1 MQGTPPALEERYRSL
16 GLRTDERIG
25 WTLSRGA
32 DRWPDRVALVCEDT
46 RLSYAEL
53 WRWVTVAAR
62 ALHEQGVGPGDRLLW
77 QLPNSVEAVVLH
89 MAAWRVGA
97 LCIPVVPAYREHEM
111 EQILA
116 DARPTAVAFAT
127 AFGSRRPVEEMETLL
142 AATGQRPRLRIAVGN
157 AHPGWSA
164 LPPPPGAAE
173 RVTDAQLPQPAP
185 AAEPCLVLYTSGT
198 TARPKGAVHSSESL
212 LSEVDT
218 LRTAMDFGAEG
229 VSITGAPITHVAG
242 LLLTALMPP
251 ACGARA
257 VLLTRW
263 DAAEAAAL
271 ATRERATFSCGPT
284 VFLQGFVEQYEA
296 DPEAHPHRLRSF
308 MCGGAAISPAL
319 IERAEAVGI
328 RAFRSWGMS
337 EAPTI
342 GLVGPD
348 DSLERRANTDGRLSE
363 GCEVQAVGEGRI
375 PLPAGELG
383 ELRIRCPEQMLGY
396 TDAALD
402 AEQVDAEGW
411 FYTGD
416 VGRVDA
422 DGWVTMTGR
431 LKDVINRGGEKF
443 SAQDIEHAIS
453 SHPAVGAVAV
463 TGLPDERWG
472 ERVAAFVVLRPGAG
486 WPGSDTLLDHLE
498 AQRLARQKFP
508 VVWRVIGELPMTMS
522 GKVQKNRLVAMWEA
536 ELAAAPD
543 PA

>member
-1 MQGTPPALEERYRSL
+1 MQGTPPAVEARYRSL

-25 WTLSRGA
+25 WTLSRGT
-32 DRWPDRVALVCEDT
+32 DRWPERTALVCGDT
-46 RLSYAEL
+46 RLTYLEL
-53 WRWVTVAAR
+53 WRWVTATAGTLR
-62 ALHEQGVGPGDRLLW
+62 ESGVGPGDRLLW

-89 MAAWRVGA
+89 MAAWRLGA

-116 DARPTAVAFAT
+116 DARPSAVAFAT
-127 AFGSRRPVEEMETLL
+127 EFGSRRPVAEMETLL
-142 AATGQRPRLRIAVGN
+142 AATGQRPRVRVAVGA
-157 AHPGWSA
+157 AHPGWTS
-164 LPPPPGAAE
+164 LPAPPGSAE
-173 RVTDAQLPQPAP
+173 HVDDAGLPEPAP
-185 AAEPCLVLYTSGT
+185 AGEPCLILYTSGT
-198 TARPKGAVHSSESL
+198 TARPKGAVHNSESL
-212 LSEVDT
+212 LSEVGT
-218 LRTAMDFGAEG
+218 LRTAMDFGSDG

-284 VFLQGFVEQYEA
+284 VFLQGFVEQYET
-296 DPEAHPHRLRSF
+296 DPTAHPHRLRSF

-337 EAPTI
+337 EAPTV

-348 DSLERRANTDGRLSE
+348 DPLERRATTDGRRSE
-363 GCEVQAVGEGRI
+363 GCEVEAVGEGRTRLG
-375 PLPAGELG
+375 PGELG

-396 TDAALD
+396 TDPALN
-402 AEQVDAEGW
+402 AEQLDAEGW

-422 DGWVTMTGR
+422 EGWVTMTGR

-472 ERVAAFVVLRPGAG
+472 ERVAAFVVLRPGSD
-486 WPGSDTLLDHLE
+486 WPGRDTLLGHLE

-508 VVWRVIGELPMTMS
+508 VVWRVIAELPMTMS
-522 GKVQKNRLVAMWEA
+522 GKVQKNRLVEMWDA
-536 ELAAAPD
+536 DLAAVPD